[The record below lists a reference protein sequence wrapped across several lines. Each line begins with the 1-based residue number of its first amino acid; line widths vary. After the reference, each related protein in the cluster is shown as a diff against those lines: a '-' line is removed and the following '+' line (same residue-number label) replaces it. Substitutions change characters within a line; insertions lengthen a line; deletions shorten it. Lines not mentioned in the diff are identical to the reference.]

1 MPTISVI
8 IPAYNAEKTIQETI
22 ESVLN
27 QTFPDFE
34 LIIIND
40 GSTDKTLEIISNLS
54 DSRIKVFSFPN
65 SGAQKSRNRGI
76 SLATG
81 EYLSFIDADDLWTP
95 EKLELQRKAL
105 KNNPEAGVA
114 YSWTDYIDESGH
126 VLYPGFHRSPQ
137 GDIYPFLLVKNY
149 LENGSN
155 PLINRQALS
164 EIGGFDESLRGGQD
178 WDLYLR
184 LAARYKFVSV
194 PRVQILYRLS
204 PESISS
210 NILRQESACLLV
222 LSRAFSN
229 APTSLQ
235 SIKKQSL
242 SHLYFYLTLKAL
254 QKPLTRQKGMIAARY
269 FRLAIYYDPGLL
281 RRRSRLMSILFV
293 KIVATLVVSPK
304 KAKIFLNRLKHL
316 WPART

>member
-22 ESVLN
+22 ESVLD
-27 QTFPDFE
+27 QTFQDFE
-34 LIIIND
+34 LIVIND
-40 GSTDKTLEIISNLS
+40 GSTDRTLEIISS
-54 DSRIKVFSFPN
+54 FTDSRLQVFSFPN
-65 SGAQKSRNRGI
+65 SGAQKSRNVGL
-76 SLATG
+76 SKSSG
-81 EYLSFIDADDLWTP
+81 EYIAFLDADDLWNP
-95 EKLELQRKAL
+95 DKLELQLKAL
-105 KNNPEAGVA
+105 KENPEAAVA
-114 YSWTDYIDESGH
+114 YSWTDYIDESSH
-126 VLYPGFHRSPQ
+126 FLYQGFHKSPQ
-137 GDIYPFLLVKNY
+137 GDIYPLLLVKNY

-155 PLINRQALS
+155 PLMTRQALS
-164 EIGGFDESLRGGQD
+164 EIGGFDESLSGGQD

-194 PRVQILYRLS
+194 PQVQILYRLS
-204 PESISS
+204 PNSISS

-229 APTSLQ
+229 APSSLQ
-235 SIKKQSL
+235 HIKKQSL

-254 QKPLTRQKGMIAARY
+254 QKPLKRQKGMIAARY
-269 FRLAIYYDPGLL
+269 FRLAIYYEPGLL

-293 KIVATLVVSPK
+293 KIVATLVVSPQT
-304 KAKIFLNRLKHL
+304 AQIFLNRLKHL